1 MDMTKTGCIVCD
13 SLQKGSLD
21 HNTMQLKAKKL
32 NRVMGLSLGIFLAV
46 GIIADSGS
54 MVAYGTE
61 NSQYAAQ
68 TNDCGN
74 GFLAS
79 GVYCANDLST
89 IQGDNN
95 NVVNKRI
102 TPSSTQ
108 GSYGGSSLDNMMSAS
123 DETHDDEQ
131 DTGIPADEETDNGLS
146 SNPSGSTEDPDERVF
161 PCCDDMPIS
170 VAV

>member
-1 MDMTKTGCIVCD
+1 M
-13 SLQKGSLD
+13 S
-21 HNTMQLKAKKL
+21 
-32 NRVMGLSLGIFLAV
+32 LSLGIFLAV

-108 GSYGGSSLDNMMSAS
+108 GAYGGSSLDNMISAS
-123 DETHDDEQ
+123 DGTSGDEQ
-131 DTGIPADEETDNGLS
+131 DTGVPAGDETDNGLS
-146 SNPSGSTEDPDERVF
+146 SAPSGSTEGGPTERVF

-170 VAV
+170 VNI